1 MTPFGVLLTG
11 EDIVQN
17 DSWFFAVK
25 DDALADVEKSII
37 KIENKHNVK
46 LIGNRM
52 NFTKARKDWCH
63 LTQGQ
68 VVFAVSLW
76 KKGISTRYPD

>member
-1 MTPFGVLLTG
+1 MKYT
-11 EDIVQN
+11 DKAMQN
-17 DSWFFAVK
+17 PNILANSHFIE
-25 DDALADVEKSII
+25 DALADVEKSII

-46 LIGNRM
+46 LIGDRM
-52 NFTKARKDWCH
+52 DFTKARKDWRH